1 MTGRVVTLGN
11 AVVDVVAR
19 VETLPPAG
27 GEVVAD
33 GGPEPGGGGLRV
45 VLAARA
51 AGAQAVFAG
60 RIGSGPLG
68 DSVRA
73 ALARAGVPVLLGP
86 VQDQDTGAVLTFVHP
101 DGERSFVTLP
111 GAELADPALGDVR
124 VDGGDLVHVS
134 GYGLRGA
141 ERSAAIARFLA
152 ALPPEVPVL
161 LDPGHVGARPE
172 PALLDRVDWWSG
184 SAVEASDA
192 TGLADPVAAAVAL
205 GPRFRRGAVVR
216 LGADGCLLAA
226 GQGAPLHLPA
236 PSVRVSSTNGAGDT
250 HVGAFLA
257 ALADGADP
265 RSAAEA
271 ANAAAAAFVAR

>member
-19 VETLPPAG
+19 VPALPPPG

-60 RIGSGPLG
+60 RIGAGPFG

-73 ALARAGVPVLLGP
+73 ALAHAGVPVLLGP
-86 VQDQDTGAVLTFVHP
+86 VQGDDTGAVLTFVHP
-101 DGERSFVTLP
+101 DGERGFVTLP
-111 GAELADPALGDVR
+111 GAELADPALDDVR
-124 VDGGDLVHVS
+124 VDAGDLVHVS

-141 ERSAAIARFLA
+141 GRSASIARFLA
-152 ALPPEVPVL
+152 GLPRAVPVL

-172 PALLDRVDWWSG
+172 AALLDRVDWWSG
-184 SAVEASDA
+184 SAVEATDA
-192 TGLADPVAAAVAL
+192 TGLQDPLAAATAL

-216 LGADGCLLAA
+216 LGADGCLLATGRA
-226 GQGAPLHLPA
+226 APVHLPA
-236 PSVRVSSTNGAGDT
+236 PPVRVSSTNGAGDT
-250 HVGAFLA
+250 HVGTFLA

-271 ANAAAAAFVAR
+271 ANAAAAAFVAG